1 MNKTLIFIIV
11 ALFLA
16 CSEARSQ
23 LINTNYSFMES
34 SFCKKYKCNFLK
46 SYPHPDLANTKN
58 FAYRVFLKGT
68 KLIAAADIVVFRR
81 NNQIILM
88 AMNIPVFTTKNLSN
102 SDVNKFGKF
111 IEDFPLMASGKSVSF
126 SELFSGIEP
135 GKLRSIYCYNC
146 VIITSIP
153 DNSFDIT
160 IAQHPFYK

>member
-1 MNKTLIFIIV
+1 MNKILILIIM
-11 ALFLA
+11 ALFLT

-23 LINTNYSFMES
+23 LINTDYSFMES

-68 KLIAAADIVVFRR
+68 KLIAVADIVVFRR
-81 NNQIILM
+81 NNQIILL
-88 AMNIPVFTTKNLSN
+88 AMNIPAFTMKNLAD
-102 SDVNKFGKF
+102 SDANKIGKF
-111 IEDFPLMASGKSVSF
+111 IQDFTLISSGKSVGF
-126 SELFSGIEP
+126 SELFSGVEA

-160 IAQHPFYK
+160 IAQHPFYR